1 MNIYQVSTG
10 CYSDFAHTILVS
22 EKSLSADEF
31 SALCKE
37 ISKDI
42 CRSDDCWRNEEEIV
56 KVLMEKHGFRK
67 PRIVSCHFW
76 DYSFH
81 ETDEDSFVA
90 NEDSGS

>member
-42 CRSDDCWRNEEEIV
+42 FRSDDCWRNEEEIV

-67 PRIVSCHFW
+67 PRMVSCHFW
-76 DYSFH
+76 DYSSIDA
-81 ETDEDSFVA
+81 DEDSFVT